1 MHTQNT
7 QKLTHRLKFNVNWE
21 KREEALIGHLQSY
34 VHTCTKYYSPPEV
47 DNGLKGKGER
57 H

>member
-7 QKLTHRLKFNVNWE
+7 THRLKFNVNWE

-47 DNGLKGKGER
+47 DNGLEGKGER